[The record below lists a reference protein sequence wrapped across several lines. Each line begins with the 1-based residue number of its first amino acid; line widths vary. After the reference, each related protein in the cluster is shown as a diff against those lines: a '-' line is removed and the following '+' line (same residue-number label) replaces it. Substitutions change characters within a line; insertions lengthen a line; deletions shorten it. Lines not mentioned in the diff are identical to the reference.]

1 MGRDKVPTKILMADT
16 YNMCRQGIRALLESH
31 PGIEIVAE
39 TEDGREAVR
48 LAREHLPDLVLIEVG
63 LTGLNGNEATAQIR
77 KSCPQTKVLC
87 LTNQS
92 DPRVVMDM
100 LDHGA
105 IGFVFK
111 QACPDDLMNAIQAA
125 RDGKSFFISHIAGVM
140 VDDHRRDF
148 VTQLELAAREL
159 SSRER
164 EVLRLLAKG
173 HTSREI
179 GSLLS
184 ISPRTVDTH
193 RRRIM
198 KKLQIR
204 HLAGLVK
211 YALREGLTEP

>member
-1 MGRDKVPTKILMADT
+1 VAIKILLVDPF
-16 YNMCRQGIRALLESH
+16 NLCRQGIRALLESD
-31 PGIEIVAE
+31 PGVEIVAE
-39 TEDGREAVR
+39 TSDGHEAVH

-63 LTGLNGNEATAQIR
+63 LPGLNGNEATAQIR
-77 KSCPQTKVLC
+77 HFCPQTKVLC
-87 LTNQS
+87 LTSQS
-92 DPRVVMDM
+92 DPRVVLDM
-100 LDHGA
+100 IHYGA
-105 IGFVFK
+105 IGFVLK
-111 QACPDDLMNAIQAA
+111 QACHDDLKTAIRAA
-125 RDGKSFFISHIAGVM
+125 RDGKSFFSSHVAGVV
-140 VDDHRRDF
+140 VDDHRGNFINEFD
-148 VTQLELAAREL
+148 LAAPDL

-164 EVLRLLAKG
+164 EVLQLLAEG

-179 GSLLS
+179 GAILS